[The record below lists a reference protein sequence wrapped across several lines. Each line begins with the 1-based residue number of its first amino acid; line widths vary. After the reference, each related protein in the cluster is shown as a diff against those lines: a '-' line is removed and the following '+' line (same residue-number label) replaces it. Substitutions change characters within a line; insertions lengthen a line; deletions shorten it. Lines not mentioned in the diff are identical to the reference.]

1 MKVVMGLPAAAL
13 LFWFTLLGRLG
24 LILNS
29 DFAITFAKILG
40 DLSDGDGYYRLD
52 YRYREISRNR
62 AVRNQEQ
69 N

>member
-1 MKVVMGLPAAAL
+1 MGLPAAAL
-13 LFWFTLLGRLG
+13 VFWFTLLGRLG

-52 YRYREISRNR
+52 YRYLEISIK
-62 AVRNQEQ
+62 
-69 N
+69 